1 MHWIKKACCAL
12 AFTFAATSGAHA
24 QTKITLGHTGVADY
38 LASFVAQERGFFK
51 KHGLEVTF
59 QQVAGGA
66 LAPGLQGGS
75 LQMATLPPTN
85 MLLGIDGGLDL
96 VAVAGTSVTAKTDE
110 NFGLLAGA
118 PSEIHKPEDLV
129 GKKVGVPSIGGS
141 LYVLARK
148 WIADQGIDT
157 GKVNFV
163 EVNFP
168 QTGDLLKSGTI
179 DAGVSADPFLPRAVK
194 AGNARVLAYFPAF
207 LPENTSGVFYAT
219 TRKWA
224 EANQAA
230 VGQFR
235 AAIAEAIEFTKA
247 NPEAAREDL
256 AKYIKLPAP
265 VLASIPTPRLSA
277 EASPEQLSF
286 WIDTMHG
293 MELIRAKPDAGAIIA
308 K

>member
-1 MHWIKKACCAL
+1 MHWFKKACYAL
-12 AFTFAATSGAHA
+12 AFGVAATSSA
-24 QTKITLGHTGVADY
+24 QADTAITLGHTGVADY

-51 KHGLEVTF
+51 NHGLNVTF
-59 QQVAGGA
+59 QQVAGAA

-96 VAVAGTSVTAKTDE
+96 VVVSGTSVSKKTDE
-110 NFGLLAGA
+110 NFGLLTGA
-118 PSEIHKPEDLV
+118 NANIQKASDLQ

-148 WIADQGIDT
+148 WIGDQGIDT
-157 GKVNFV
+157 KKVSFV

-168 QTGDLLKSGTI
+168 QTGDLLKNGTI

-194 AGNARVLAYFPAF
+194 AGGAHVLAYFPAS

-219 TRKWA
+219 SGKWA
-224 EANQAA
+224 KEHPEAVA
-230 VGQFR
+230 GFR
-235 AAIAEAIEFTKA
+235 AAIAEAVKFVQE

-256 AKYIKLPAP
+256 AKYIKLPPP
-265 VLASIPTPRLSA
+265 VLASIPTPRLQA
-277 EASPEQLSF
+277 EVTPDQLAF
-286 WIDTMHG
+286 WIDTLYS
-293 MELIRAKPDAGAIIA
+293 MEMIRKKPDAAALIA
-308 K
+308 R

>member
-1 MHWIKKACCAL
+1 MHWLKKACCAL
-12 AFTFAATSGAHA
+12 AFGLAASSSAHA
-24 QTKITLGHTGVADY
+24 QTAITLGHTGVADY

-51 KHGLEVTF
+51 KHGLDVTF

-96 VAVAGTSVTAKTDE
+96 VAVSGTSVTAKTDE

-118 PSEIHKPEDLV
+118 PSGIHKAEDLPD
-129 GKKVGVPSIGGS
+129 KKVGVPSIGGS

-148 WIADQGIDT
+148 WIGDQGIDT
-157 GKVNFV
+157 KKVNFV

-168 QTGDLLKSGTI
+168 QTGDLLKNGTI

-194 AGNARVLAYFPAF
+194 AGNARVLAYFPAS

-224 EANQAA
+224 EANAEA
-230 VGQFR
+230 VSQFR
-235 AAIAEAIEFTKA
+235 AAIAEAIEFIDA

-256 AKYIKLPAP
+256 GKYIKLPAP
-265 VLASIPTPRLSA
+265 VLASIPTPRLKEEVA
-277 EASPEQLSF
+277 PEQLAF
-286 WIDTMHG
+286 WIDTMHD
-293 MELIRAKPDAGAIIA
+293 MEMIRTKPDPATIIA